1 MQPGRQSCVLN
12 TRPNGGKKSQISTVK
27 FRHGAILPESSTISY
42 KKRPVAGHLLQEN
55 LNDHAPDSP
64 PGGRPLSD
72 STWSDGPETGTLEL
86 EQGLGTSLRPT
97 GTLEAMEA
105 RVSGYSGADH

>member
-27 FRHGAILPESSTISY
+27 FRHGAILRESLTISY
-42 KKRPVAGHLLQEN
+42 KKRPVAGHLLREN

-64 PGGRPLSD
+64 PCARPLSD
-72 STWSDGPETGTLEL
+72 STWGDGPKTGTL
-86 EQGLGTSLRPT
+86 EQGLGTPLRPI
-97 GTLEAMEA
+97 GPLEAMEA
-105 RVSGYSGADH
+105 RVSGYGGADH

>member
-27 FRHGAILPESSTISY
+27 FRHGAILRESLTISY
-42 KKRPVAGHLLQEN
+42 KKRPVAGHLLREN

-64 PGGRPLSD
+64 RINRH
-72 STWSDGPETGTLEL
+72 TGTGAGNAAEADRPVGSHGSARL
-86 EQGLGTSLRPT
+86 GLRWRGSL
-97 GTLEAMEA
+97 G
-105 RVSGYSGADH
+105 S